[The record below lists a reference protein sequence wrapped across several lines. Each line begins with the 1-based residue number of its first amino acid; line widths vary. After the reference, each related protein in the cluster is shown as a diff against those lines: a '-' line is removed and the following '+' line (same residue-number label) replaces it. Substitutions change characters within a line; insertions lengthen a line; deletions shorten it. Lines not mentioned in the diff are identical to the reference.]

1 MEIKAVVTEVLSENP
16 EFKISTVNIREPKEG
31 EVRVKMVGTGICHT
45 DVAYATDEF
54 HLPLALP
61 MVMGHEG
68 SGIVESIG
76 AGVTKVKPG
85 DHVVIA
91 DPSCGHCKACKAG
104 KPWLCEKKADMSIL
118 IGGKD
123 AFGGSYLTTT
133 DGKPIATMFS
143 QGSFAEYVLTSERS
157 ITKIPDDMDLKIAGP
172 LGCGLR
178 TGSGAIK
185 STIKPQP
192 GEWVIVNGGG
202 TVGLSALW
210 MGKAVGAKIA
220 VVDIQDERLEMAK
233 ETGADAVI
241 NVRGMSEE
249 EETKAIIDA
258 MDGELA
264 VGLVECSGYTP
275 GIKAAM
281 SAVGA
286 GGRVAQIGVGGEI
299 TFDSWFFGPV
309 NYKTITFIAMGDIS
323 NDDIIPELCT
333 LYKEGKFPYDR
344 LITTYKFEEIQQAM
358 DDNMAGRNIKPVLLF
373 ED

>member
-1 MEIKAVVTEVLSENP
+1 MEIRAVVTETLKENP
-16 EFKISTVNIREPKEG
+16 EFKITTVNIREPKEG

-54 HLPLALP
+54 SLPLALP
-61 MVMGHEG
+61 MVLGHEG
-68 SGIVESIG
+68 SGIVESVG
-76 AGVTKVKPG
+76 PGVTKVKAG

-91 DPSCGHCKACKAG
+91 DPSCGKCKACKAG
-104 KPWLCEKKADMSIL
+104 KPWICERKADMSIL

-133 DGKPIATMFS
+133 DGKPVATMFS

-157 ITKIPDDMDLKIAGP
+157 ITKVPDDMDLKIAGP

-178 TGSGAIK
+178 TGSGVIK
-185 STIKPQP
+185 STIKPEK
-192 GEWVIVNGGG
+192 GDWVIVNGGG

-210 MGKAVGAKIA
+210 MGKAVGAKIV
-220 VVDIQDERLEMAK
+220 VVDVLDSRLEMAT
-233 ETGADAVI
+233 ETGADAVV
-241 NVRGMSEE
+241 NVKGMSEL

-258 MDGELA
+258 MGGELA
-264 VGLVECSGYTP
+264 VGLVECSGYVP

-281 SAVGA
+281 SAVAA
-286 GGRVAQIGVGGEI
+286 GGKIAQIGVGGAI
-299 TFDSWFFGPV
+299 SFDSWFFGPV
-309 NYKTITFIAMGDIS
+309 NYKNITFIAMGDIS
-323 NDDIIPELCT
+323 NEDIIPELCK

-344 LITTYKFEEIQQAM
+344 LITEYKFEEIQKAM
-358 DDNMAGRNIKPVLLF
+358 DDNIAGKNIKPVLLF